1 MAVELLP
8 KSEWKRGASVAMED
22 DEDEEKM
29 FGEEEMDEINKKNAA
44 ISELDGEAEPTGKVV
59 GIIRKKW
66 RP

>member
-1 MAVELLP
+1 
-8 KSEWKRGASVAMED
+8 MED

-44 ISELDGEAEPTGKVV
+44 LSELDGEAEPTGKIV